1 MNYFTALRKEI
12 TEQWRTSRFI
22 IVGAIL
28 VGFGMMSP
36 FLARWM
42 PEIMGMVPGAEMFAG
57 LIPAPTV
64 QDAVA
69 QFVKNINQF
78 ALLLAVFIPM
88 GAIAQEKERGTAALV
103 LVKPLS
109 RGSFITA
116 KFSALVVTF
125 AACLFL
131 SGLAGWYYTTALFEP
146 VSFPAFMLLCLFILI
161 ETLVI
166 VSFTLLSSTL
176 FRSQGAAAGV
186 SLAFMLLISLVSS
199 LPSLS
204 HYTPTALVNWG
215 TSQFIGTVQP
225 EWIGLGVSA
234 GMIVLC
240 LGLAWLIFRKQEI

>member
-1 MNYFTALRKEI
+1 MNYFSALRKEI

-22 IVGAIL
+22 IVAAIL

-42 PEIMGMVPGAEMFAG
+42 PEIMSMVPGAEMFAG

-64 QDAVA
+64 MDAIA

-109 RGSFITA
+109 RGSFIAA
-116 KFSALVVTF
+116 KFSALVLTF
-125 AACLFL
+125 AACIVL

-146 VSFPAFMLLCLFILI
+146 VSFSAFLLLCLFMLV

-166 VSFTLLSSTL
+166 VAFTILASTL

-199 LPSLS
+199 LPSLTR
-204 HYTPTALVNWG
+204 YTPTALVNWG
-215 TSQFIGTVQP
+215 TSLFTGTPQP
-225 EWIGLGVSA
+225 EWIGLAVSA
-234 GMIVLC
+234 GLILVC
-240 LGLAWLIFRKQEI
+240 LSAAWLIFRKQEI